1 MRGGEKVLEN
11 ICRAYP
17 NADIFTHVYN
27 KNNISK
33 IITSHNIRTTF
44 INKLPFSRYLY
55 KYYLLLMP
63 YALKKL
69 DLKKYDL
76 IISCES
82 GPSKGIIKNKNS
94 YHVCYCHTPMRY
106 LYDMRNEYL
115 KKYNFLSKKIINSF
129 FNYLKKWDYMT
140 SQKIDLIISNSEFV
154 SNRIKKYW
162 NRNSIII
169 NPTINL
175 DEFSISKSKKSYYI
189 VLSELVS
196 YKRIDIAIE
205 AFNKN
210 KKELYIVGSGSL
222 LNKFKRI
229 SKKNIRFLDNVSDMQ
244 KISYL
249 SNAQALIFPG
259 IEDFGITPLE
269 SLASGT
275 PVIAFKDGGVLDY
288 LKENENAIF
297 FNKQTSNSLNRALV
311 KFEEN
316 KEKFSPDSLRKTI
329 LEFSDQSFINKLKK
343 IINKNFKNEN

>member
-82 GPSKGIIKNKNS
+82 GPSKGVIKNKNS

>member
-27 KNNISK
+27 ENNISK
-33 IITSHNIRTTF
+33 TITSHNIRTTF
-44 INKLPFSRYLY
+44 ISKLPFSRYLY

-115 KKYNFLSKKIINSF
+115 KKYNFLFKKIINSF

-175 DEFSISKSKKSYYI
+175 DEFSISKSKKSY
-189 VLSELVS
+189 
-196 YKRIDIAIE
+196 
-205 AFNKN
+205 
-210 KKELYIVGSGSL
+210 
-222 LNKFKRI
+222 
-229 SKKNIRFLDNVSDMQ
+229 
-244 KISYL
+244 
-249 SNAQALIFPG
+249 
-259 IEDFGITPLE
+259 
-269 SLASGT
+269 
-275 PVIAFKDGGVLDY
+275 
-288 LKENENAIF
+288 
-297 FNKQTSNSLNRALV
+297 
-311 KFEEN
+311 
-316 KEKFSPDSLRKTI
+316 
-329 LEFSDQSFINKLKK
+329 
-343 IINKNFKNEN
+343 

>member
-27 KNNISK
+27 ENNISK

-115 KKYNFLSKKIINSF
+115 KKYNFLFKKIINSF

-244 KISYL
+244 KTSYL

-311 KFEEN
+311 NFEEN
-316 KEKFSPDSLRKTI
+316 KDKFSPDSLRKTI
-329 LEFSDQSFINKLKK
+329 LEFSDQSFIKKLKK
-343 IINKNFKNEN
+343 IINKKFKNEK

>member
-154 SNRIKKYW
+154 SSRIKKYW

-244 KISYL
+244 KTSYL

-316 KEKFSPDSLRKTI
+316 KDKFSPDSLRRTI

-343 IINKNFKNEN
+343 IINKNFKNAN